1 MDSSLSFID
10 VDVEVL
16 TQDEKDEQLLNAA
29 EAGDVEEIQILL
41 EAGANIDAVNICGL
55 TALIWAAENGHTDVV
70 VQLIAAGANLESA
83 DEFGYTAL
91 IAAAEEGLTAVVE
104 KLIKAGANI
113 EAVDQDGRTALML
126 AAHANHQEAGFLLL
140 NTLSSERV
148 DVLSREPN
156 LIITSLIESFRRT
169 IARAKIDA
177 IQAYMLMFSHKQQQ
191 RIPLELMDPILAF
204 IFPAWLSSRE
214 DLKIEEIPELK
225 KLLGE
230 TPKAVI
236 FSAAEEL
243 PAQAPVAVTFRHS
256 AAADERKEEGPS
268 KEKHKPNR

>member
-10 VDVEVL
+10 VDVEAL
-16 TQDEKDEQLLNAA
+16 TQDQKDEQLLNAA
-29 EAGDVEEIQILL
+29 EAGDLEEIQILL
-41 EAGANIDAVNICGL
+41 EAGANIDAVNLCGL

-140 NTLSSERV
+140 NTLSSELV
-148 DVLSREPN
+148 DVLNSSN
-156 LIITSLIESFRRT
+156 NCNT
-169 IARAKIDA
+169 IG
-177 IQAYMLMFSHKQQQ
+177 F
-191 RIPLELMDPILAF
+191 
-204 IFPAWLSSRE
+204 
-214 DLKIEEIPELK
+214 K
-225 KLLGE
+225 K
-230 TPKAVI
+230 
-236 FSAAEEL
+236 
-243 PAQAPVAVTFRHS
+243 
-256 AAADERKEEGPS
+256 
-268 KEKHKPNR
+268 